1 MPGILAAT
9 VEDTLVASVKTT
21 SFVPPP
27 KKNKIKNHLHLRH
40 ILEYSA

>member
-21 SFVPPP
+21 SFVHPA
-27 KKNKIKNHLHLRH
+27 KNKIKNHLHLRH